1 MICAGCKNDC
11 DDAAKFCDQCGTRLP
26 VVLTCSAC
34 GALLAPTHRFCQDC
48 GTPTVVSGAKGEKPV
63 AGGDAGLAGQVVVH
77 PEDGVQAPDRM
88 FGAAERRQLTVLFCD
103 LVGSTQLAAELDPED
118 LRSILA
124 TYRSICSEIVTR
136 YDGTVMQYL
145 GDGINVMFGYPV
157 AYEHSTGSAIRA
169 ATDMLAAVTGG
180 NPELAR
186 LNVKL
191 NLRIGIDTGQVVVG
205 SDGAGE
211 AGEKVSVIGE
221 VPNMAARLQG
231 IAEPGQ
237 IVVSASTHRLT
248 KDLFKFTELGD
259 FSLKGFSRPVTCF
272 AVTGQLFDGTTVSNT
287 RRNNAKP
294 LIGRE
299 AELGLIHQH
308 WSAAENGDGQVLMLS
323 GEAGV
328 GKSRILH
335 SFNKQI
341 AREDV
346 TIVRFFG
353 SAFHLHSTMLPIVE
367 ELQGRLG
374 LQGETSPA
382 DRLSKLTDILSL
394 EQRQH
399 LPALCYLLGID
410 TPATA
415 ELLALAPEEL
425 KKATFAAVLDFYIS
439 MADEKPLLMEFDD
452 LHWCDP
458 TTLEVIAQFIE
469 HMKNRRWFL
478 LLCFRPDHKPPFRNL
493 SHVTSLSLNRF
504 GKSDITRLINAM
516 TGGKQLPQTLMD
528 QIVERADGIPLYAE
542 ELTQMVLESGWVQDV
557 DGRYQMSGSYLEHAI
572 PASLQDS
579 LMARLDRSPSAKDV
593 AQIAA
598 TIGRR
603 FSHELLGLVSGY
615 RDHQL
620 RGALEQL
627 LDAELIYRK
636 GTATKLSYEFK
647 HALLQDAAYQSLLK
661 TARQDCHLRIAHALE
676 AHMPDVCS
684 NEPESLGYHY
694 AAGGEHR
701 KAFGYY
707 VTAGERAMESSAS
720 LEAINHLENALA
732 ALARMPQ
739 DEARDAQEFD
749 LLVMLAVPQAA
760 ALGYSHENVS
770 TSYERARELARKQ
783 KDNFAIFPVTYG
795 LMRYH
800 LLGARYAKAFEYGQN
815 LSEMAE
821 QAGNRL
827 MMAASHRAMGS
838 ASFYCG
844 KPQAALDALSGVID
858 AGMSNEERVDALKFD
873 VVDIKV
879 AALGYASWANWQLGH
894 ADDAR
899 RMADEA
905 MTLAREIGHPF
916 SIAFS
921 ICFASWT
928 HAFCGDLERVQELA
942 DEALILS
949 RKYGFRFWIGWTEV
963 MSAWSKARLSG
974 EYGAGIER
982 ITTGIVE
989 WMETRSRLG
998 LSYFLYLQADLLFA
1012 NGAHDDALVVLQEA
1026 TQYCDD
1032 NDERFWLPELIRLRG
1047 EILFAQSG
1055 DNAEESEK
1063 LFTTAASAARDAGM
1077 VSLELRALTSLAG
1090 LHHAMQSASD
1100 AGAKLDASLT
1110 GLQAGGTTRDQ
1121 DTARQVL
1128 DMIKAGSGSDAD

>member
-1 MICAGCKNDC
+1 
-11 DDAAKFCDQCGTRLP
+11 
-26 VVLTCSAC
+26 
-34 GALLAPTHRFCQDC
+34 
-48 GTPTVVSGAKGEKPV
+48 
-63 AGGDAGLAGQVVVH
+63 
-77 PEDGVQAPDRM
+77 
-88 FGAAERRQLTVLFCD
+88 
-103 LVGSTQLAAELDPED
+103 
-118 LRSILA
+118 
-124 TYRSICSEIVTR
+124 
-136 YDGTVMQYL
+136 
-145 GDGINVMFGYPV
+145 
-157 AYEHSTGSAIRA
+157 
-169 ATDMLAAVTGG
+169 
-180 NPELAR
+180 
-186 LNVKL
+186 
-191 NLRIGIDTGQVVVG
+191 
-205 SDGAGE
+205 
-211 AGEKVSVIGE
+211 
-221 VPNMAARLQG
+221 
-231 IAEPGQ
+231 
-237 IVVSASTHRLT
+237 
-248 KDLFKFTELGD
+248 
-259 FSLKGFSRPVTCF
+259 
-272 AVTGQLFDGTTVSNT
+272 
-287 RRNNAKP
+287 
-294 LIGRE
+294 
-299 AELGLIHQH
+299 
-308 WSAAENGDGQVLMLS
+308 
-323 GEAGV
+323 
-328 GKSRILH
+328 
-335 SFNKQI
+335 
-341 AREDV
+341 
-346 TIVRFFG
+346 
-353 SAFHLHSTMLPIVE
+353 
-367 ELQGRLG
+367 
-374 LQGETSPA
+374 
-382 DRLSKLTDILSL
+382 
-394 EQRQH
+394 
-399 LPALCYLLGID
+399 
-410 TPATA
+410 
-415 ELLALAPEEL
+415 
-425 KKATFAAVLDFYIS
+425 
-439 MADEKPLLMEFDD
+439 
-452 LHWCDP
+452 
-458 TTLEVIAQFIE
+458 
-469 HMKNRRWFL
+469 
-478 LLCFRPDHKPPFRNL
+478 
-493 SHVTSLSLNRF
+493 
-504 GKSDITRLINAM
+504 
-516 TGGKQLPQTLMD
+516 
-528 QIVERADGIPLYAE
+528 
-542 ELTQMVLESGWVQDV
+542 MVLESGWVQDV
-557 DGRYQMSGSYLEHAI
+557 DGRYQMSGSYVEHAI

-603 FSHELLGLVSGY
+603 FSHELLAHVSGY

-627 LDAELIYRK
+627 LDAELIYRR

-694 AAGGEHR
+694 AAGGEPR
-701 KAFGYY
+701 KAFEYY

-732 ALARMPQ
+732 ALAKMPQ
-739 DEARDAQEFD
+739 DEARDAKEFD

-844 KPQAALDALSGVID
+844 RPQAALDALSGVID

-879 AALGYASWANWQLGH
+879 ASLGYASWANWQLGH

-942 DEALILS
+942 DEACILS

-963 MSAWSKARLSG
+963 MSAWSKARLG
-974 EYGAGIER
+974 GGYGAGIKR

-1012 NGAHDDALVVLQEA
+1012 NGEHDEALVVLQEA

-1032 NDERFWLPELIRLRG
+1032 NDERFWLPELSRLRG
-1047 EILFAQSG
+1047 EILFAQSR
-1055 DNAEESEK
+1055 DNADESEK
-1063 LFTTAASAARDAGM
+1063 LFTSAASAARDGGM
-1077 VSLELRALTSLAG
+1077 ISLELRALTSLAG
-1090 LHHAMQSASD
+1090 LHEAMQSTFD
-1100 AGAKLDASLT
+1100 AGAKLDASLSI
-1110 GLQAGGTTRDQ
+1110 LQAGGTTRDQ
-1121 DTARQVL
+1121 AAARQVL
-1128 DMIKAGSGSDAD
+1128 DRIKAGSASDAE